1 MDALEFRKQLRRTM
15 TDAEHRL
22 WYYLRGKRLAGYKFR
37 RQYSAGDYVLDFY
50 CSAAAL
56 AVEIDGAHH
65 FKDDQRQHD
74 LERTRWLKEQ
84 GIEVIRFDNRQVLL
98 ETEAVLAAILKR
110 LNQK

>member
-1 MDALEFRKQLRRTM
+1 MDALEFRKQLRRDM

-22 WYYLRGKRLAGYKFR
+22 WFYLRGKRLAGYKFK
-37 RQYSAGDYVLDFY
+37 RQYSAGNYVLDFY

-65 FKDDQRQHD
+65 FEDDQCQHD
-74 LERTRWLKEQ
+74 SQRTSWLAEQ
-84 GIEVIRFDNRQVLL
+84 GIEVLRFDNRQVLL
-98 ETEAVLAAILKR
+98 ETDGVLNVILKR